1 MLAFKS
7 YFKTFIIDLKRI
19 YDETD
24 NSANFF
30 VWNGLL
36 LDLLPADDLLPPV
49 QNAVQRDEV

>member
-1 MLAFKS
+1 MMKL
-7 YFKTFIIDLKRI
+7 IILLF
-19 YDETD
+19 
-24 NSANFF
+24 FF